1 MMKRQN
7 NRGKDSG
14 YKPQSPFP
22 MDSVILAAL
31 IGHPWVY
38 AIGPSPEPASRP
50 PVSARGASEKPQK
63 RRNGE
68 TRPEA
73 GKPS

>member
-1 MMKRQN
+1 MSKRQN
-7 NRGKDSG
+7 NSRKESA
-14 YKPQSPFP
+14 YKQSPFP

-50 PVSARGASEKPQK
+50 PVSVRAAPEKPQK

-68 TRPEA
+68 TRSEA
-73 GKPS
+73 SKRN